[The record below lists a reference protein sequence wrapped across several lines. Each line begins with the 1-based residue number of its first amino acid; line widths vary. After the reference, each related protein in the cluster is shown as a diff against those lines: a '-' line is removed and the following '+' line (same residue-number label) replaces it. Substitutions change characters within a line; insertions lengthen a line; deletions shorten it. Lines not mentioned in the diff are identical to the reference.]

1 MTAASERDRA
11 TSQTVKAQLTVR
23 ELILS
28 GALEP
33 GERISEVSIVE
44 RTGASRTPVRTALA
58 RLAEEGLLEP
68 IPSGGFSVKAFS
80 EDDVHDAIEIRGML
94 EGLAAR
100 FAAERG
106 VAPARLRPLKDCLAE
121 IDDLITATALDAEDF
136 SRYVTLNGR
145 FHDLLHTLAASPMVM
160 REIERAAARPFASP
174 SAFVM
179 AQSALPEA
187 RTVLT
192 VAQDQHHA
200 VVEAI
205 EGREGARA
213 ESLMREHARLA
224 SRNLRFAL
232 RSQRALALVPGAAL
246 ITTSAAR

>member
-1 MTAASERDRA
+1 MPRPADRSAS
-11 TSQTVKAQLTVR
+11 SQTVKAQLTLR
-23 ELILS
+23 ELVLS

-33 GERISEVSIVE
+33 GERITEQSIAA
-44 RTGASRTPVRTALA
+44 RTGASRTPVRAALA
-58 RLAEEGLLEP
+58 RLAEEGLLDP
-68 IPSGGFSVKAFS
+68 LPSGGFSVKAFS
-80 EDDVHDAIEIRGML
+80 ETDVHDAIEIRGAM

-106 VAPARLRPLKDCLAE
+106 VEAARLVPLKECLAE
-121 IDDLITATALDAEDF
+121 LDELIASTALDQEDF
-136 SRYVTLNGR
+136 SRYVVLNAR
-145 FHDLLHTLAASPMVM
+145 FHDLLHGLSGSETVQ
-160 REIERAAARPFASP
+160 REIDRAAARPFASP

-205 EGREGARA
+205 EAREGARA

-232 RSQRALALVPGAAL
+232 RSQRAMALVPGAAL
-246 ITTSAAR
+246 IAGTSRR